1 MLRFVFVLVLMMI
14 GPSIFSGSSEAG
26 EPMKLEHLFQLER
39 LADPQ
44 ISPDGSRVVYQVTK
58 IHDAAKNE
66 KSTNLWLV
74 NRDGSGMRQL
84 TYSSKSDSHPR
95 WSPDGTMILFES
107 TRDGSSQL
115 YILDLVRGGEPR
127 RSPTYPPVH
136 LKAYGLRW
144 KPSIVSVHGAT
155 GI

>member
-66 KSTNLWLV
+66 KST
-74 NRDGSGMRQL
+74 
-84 TYSSKSDSHPR
+84 
-95 WSPDGTMILFES
+95 IC
-107 TRDGSSQL
+107 GSS
-115 YILDLVRGGEPR
+115 IAMAAECDNSRIPPSRIATHVGH
-127 RSPTYPPVH
+127 PTA
-136 LKAYGLRW
+136 L
-144 KPSIVSVHGAT
+144 
-155 GI
+155 